1 MGKLTISMAMASIAN
16 CNKFPEASPKLGLGV
31 SLGVRAI
38 GSTLDD
44 QVEEAN
50 RHDTQN
56 AILGTI

>member
-16 CNKFPEASPKLGLGV
+16 CNKFPEASPNWALAFPR
-31 SLGVRAI
+31 VRAI

-50 RHDTQN
+50 RHHTQD